1 MELNGVFDNIIRKVK
16 RTVTLVKN
24 QQTKHDLELIC
35 NDWISVAN
43 YPRTKVSLC
52 GKFNAGKSAL
62 INALFNKKIVIS
74 KPISSTG
81 VITKIYYSE
90 HPEYFVIKQTDKG
103 EVKQCFS
110 PEQIKDLTVKD
121 NFNNS
126 ENVRD
131 IIRVEIGYP
140 LMQLQEGLEI
150 YDTPGL
156 EDIDPKMNEI
166 TFSHIDETDFII
178 FVIDAMQL
186 KDLKEL
192 LLRYYNYL
200 GKNVIFVAN
209 KMDAI
214 DDCDREEI
222 RELAMVYFSEYYNP
236 ITFTSDIFF
245 VSAIQHNSDID
256 VLAKYFKQHFG
267 ANTTR
272 IAFISRVSIL
282 LARIKEIY
290 EQVKTLQTNLVCEI
304 NNTSDINQKATL
316 KRQQQMVLSDKHAL
330 SQLIIELK
338 NHITSQQLNNR
349 KIC

>member
-1 MELNGVFDNIIRKVK
+1 MEYNGIYDNIIRKVK
-16 RTVTLVKN
+16 YTLALIKN
-24 QQTKHDLELIC
+24 QQTKCDLNDIYK
-35 NDWISVAN
+35 DWISIAN
-43 YPRTKVSLC
+43 HPCTKVSLC

-62 INALFNKKIVIS
+62 INALFNEKIVIS

-81 VITKIYYSE
+81 VITKIYYSKQ
-90 HPEYFVIKQTDKG
+90 PEYFVIRRTGCGEDKQR
-103 EVKQCFS
+103 FS

-140 LMQLQEGLEI
+140 LSLLQEGLEI

-156 EDIDPKMNEI
+156 EDIDHRMSEI
-166 TFSHIDETDFII
+166 TFNHLDKTDFII

-214 DDCDREEI
+214 DDCDRDEI
-222 RELAMVYFSEYYNP
+222 RDLAKVYYSEYYNP

-245 VSAIQHNSDID
+245 VSAKQHNSDIE

-267 ANTTR
+267 VNAIR
-272 IAFISRVSIL
+272 IVFISRVSIL
-282 LARIKEIY
+282 LARIKKLY
-290 EQVKTLQTNLVCEI
+290 DKVKASQTNLMCEI
-304 NNTSDINQKATL
+304 NKTSDIRQKTTL
-316 KRQQQMVLSDKHAL
+316 KSQQQMVLSDKHAL
-330 SQLIIELK
+330 SQLIVELK

>member
-1 MELNGVFDNIIRKVK
+1 MEHNEAFDNIFRKVK
-16 RTVTLVKN
+16 HTVALVKT
-24 QQTKHDLELIC
+24 QQIKCDLEHIY
-35 NDWISVAN
+35 NDWISIAN
-43 YPRTKVSLC
+43 HPRTKVSLC

-62 INALFNKKIVIS
+62 INALFNEKIVIS

-90 HPEYFVIKQTDKG
+90 QPEYFVIKRIGRGEDK
-103 EVKQCFS
+103 QRFS

-140 LMQLQEGLEI
+140 LTLLQEGFEV

-156 EDIDPKMNEI
+156 EDIDPRMNEI
-166 TFSHIDETDFII
+166 TFNHIDKTDFII

-214 DDCDREEI
+214 DDCDRDEI
-222 RELAMVYFSEYYNP
+222 RDLAKVYYAEYYNP

-245 VSAIQHNSDID
+245 VSAKQQNSDIE

-267 ANTTR
+267 VNATR
-272 IAFISRVSIL
+272 ISFISRVSIL
-282 LARIKEIY
+282 LARIKNLY
-290 EQVKTLQTNLVCEI
+290 DKVKANQTNLMCEI
-304 NNTSDINQKATL
+304 NKTSDINQKTTL
-316 KRQQQMVLSDKHAL
+316 KRQQQMILSDKQVL
-330 SQLIIELK
+330 SQLMIELK
-338 NHITSQQLNNR
+338 NQITSQQLNNR
-349 KIC
+349 QLC

>member
-16 RTVTLVKN
+16 RTVTLIKN

-90 HPEYFVIKQTDKG
+90 RPEYFVIKLTGKG
-103 EVKQCFS
+103 EVKQSFS
-110 PEQIKDLTVKD
+110 PEQIKYLTVKD

-200 GKNVIFVAN
+200 GKNVIFVAKLYQGKSEKPLYAGKSEVIKIKATDN
-209 KMDAI
+209 KVHLVLT
-214 DDCDREEI
+214 RENAD
-222 RELAMVYFSEYYNP
+222 L
-236 ITFTSDIFF
+236 
-245 VSAIQHNSDID
+245 DID
-256 VLAKYFKQHFG
+256 
-267 ANTTR
+267 
-272 IAFISRVSIL
+272 IL
-282 LARIKEIY
+282 IGNKEKSNVIKLIE
-290 EQVKTLQTNLVCEI
+290 
-304 NNTSDINQKATL
+304 DIRL
-316 KRQQQMVLSDKHAL
+316 
-330 SQLIIELK
+330 
-338 NHITSQQLNNR
+338 
-349 KIC
+349 